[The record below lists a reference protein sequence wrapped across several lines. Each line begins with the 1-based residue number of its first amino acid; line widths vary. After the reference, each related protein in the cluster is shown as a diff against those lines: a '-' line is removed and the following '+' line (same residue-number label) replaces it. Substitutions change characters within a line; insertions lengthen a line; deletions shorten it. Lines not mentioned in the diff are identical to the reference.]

1 MPLAIA
7 EGGFSSFATEPKHK
21 THSREKRV
29 YVENERRG
37 TTKQQERKKEEEEEK
52 KRQKKVH
59 CREGYTEKKKRKMV
73 D

>member
-37 TTKQQERKKEEEEEK
+37 TTKQQERKKEEEE
-52 KRQKKVH
+52 
-59 CREGYTEKKKRKMV
+59 KKKAEKGALQRRLYREKEKENG
-73 D
+73 

>member
-21 THSREKRV
+21 THSR
-29 YVENERRG
+29 ENERRG